1 MFGVSTFG
9 LTATSYLTNQFRLP
23 ESPPCR
29 PEGGSISTFQ
39 HQQLHW
45 NSNFFTTSHP
55 LWSLDV
61 SCLIMSNKQLVRFV
75 AWIEMWVNRR
85 GCVCPPRHFNK
96 ARFVGPGSLKFNC
109 EKWTHWNW
117 AERSHNYLT
126 GVPAL
131 FTALSDLVSWH
142 CPVGSKRDWL

>member
-1 MFGVSTFG
+1 MFPVFSKCMSHHKFKCSECRHLDW

-29 PEGGSISTFQ
+29 PQGGSISIHLNINSQ
-39 HQQLHW
+39 HHILKLKLLHD
-45 NSNFFTTSHP
+45 FTSA
-55 LWSLDV
+55 LNV

-96 ARFVGPGSLKFNC
+96 ARFVGPGSLKSGTVRS
-109 EKWTHWNW
+109 ELIEIEQRHHRTGLGHW
-117 AERSHNYLT
+117 
-126 GVPAL
+126 
-131 FTALSDLVSWH
+131 
-142 CPVGSKRDWL
+142 